1 MIRKDSG
8 SADSSVRPEKKD
20 FIDRF
25 LFNQKLEHQL
35 RCAHIRLPV
44 DQYLM
49 LTVLVT
55 MFIAIMVTMTGIMLS
70 VLNLFPVKLFLFPD
84 FLTAAIMG
92 ILIAAIAFVCIYFY
106 PVLVAQG
113 RKNKIEQDLPYAVTY
128 MQSLSSTMTLYSIFR
143 SVYEAA
149 DLYGE
154 VSKECGLIVRDV
166 ELFGLDLITAVE
178 NTIDVTPSEN
188 FKELLNDLS
197 LIYRS
202 GGSLTNFFAAKS
214 DSYREFSRQQM
225 ESLLQFLEM
234 IAEVYVTA
242 FVAGPIAICI
252 MLVAQ
257 NLSGQ
262 STLGNLMPIM
272 LICLPIGAMILVAIL
287 FILLPPDNLSISK
300 SKKASSEF
308 GSDLLK
314 QGTQADTAFIKQI
327 NKRKQSLRLAYILK
341 HPVKFFISDYSI
353 PTVLGVLLLLIVI
366 AAWMNG
372 TLQKIFPSFTVE
384 VLICIA
390 IIAFII
396 PLMAAYEIRKRYVT
410 KIERELPGFLR
421 EISDMRDIG
430 MTLQSA
436 VFMLSD
442 NKTGVLS
449 SEIEIVST
457 ELKSGAQLSDSLVRM
472 EERIGLVSVKRA
484 ISLLVKASEITDYIR
499 EILAIAIADLEHY
512 VKMRGK
518 RTSVSFVYLAVIYL
532 SFGIY
537 LYCAYQMNVAFISSF
552 AAYDLTFDLTAN
564 KGDMFHLGIILAFF
578 SGIMAGQMSSN
589 NILAGLKHVI
599 ILLAATIITFVYII

>member
-106 PVLVAQG
+106 PVLAAQG